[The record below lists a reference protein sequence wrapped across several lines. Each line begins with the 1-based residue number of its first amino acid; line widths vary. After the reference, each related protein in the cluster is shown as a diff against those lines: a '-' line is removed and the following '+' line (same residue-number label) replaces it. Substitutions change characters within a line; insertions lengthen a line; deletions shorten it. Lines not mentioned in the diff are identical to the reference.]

1 MLFRVSALLSLAS
14 LALAAEPKFLRTKDL
29 MYEQAPA
36 EIVYYEEDKDDCD
49 VDCDKKGSFTVEKG
63 GKCTG
68 GFDKKKGG
76 MTKHC
81 EGGMKKEFSMKT
93 SDQEMNEDLASEL
106 MDQFQGFMPE
116 SNQLVLSDEDVEALL
131 MNEDGEVDISKSVE
145 FGGSMKIEWGCK
157 MSFEKTD
164 KGLGKKVECGAK
176 ADSVVGKKDG
186 EVSVLEYYNKDG
198 K

>member
-1 MLFRVSALLSLAS
+1 
-14 LALAAEPKFLRTKDL
+14 
-29 MYEQAPA
+29 
-36 EIVYYEEDKDDCD
+36 
-49 VDCDKKGSFTVEKG
+49 
-63 GKCTG
+63 
-68 GFDKKKGG
+68 
-76 MTKHC
+76 
-81 EGGMKKEFSMKT
+81 
-93 SDQEMNEDLASEL
+93 
-106 MDQFQGFMPE
+106 
-116 SNQLVLSDEDVEALL
+116 
-131 MNEDGEVDISKSVE
+131 VDISKSVE